1 MKGMHVRPLYGKI
14 TTVKS
19 LLALFAS
26 LAAAAA
32 SSETA
37 ESLAEIA
44 RERELMHVFRYDV
57 ECDVVGAI
65 HSVDNVDYLFL
76 SDATGRAFAM
86 PTLAKGGKRLE
97 SGDHVRICGRHD
109 GTNDEYNL
117 HPLYPSSATLLR
129 HGTPPAPLAATVR
142 EIADGKFDFRPVSTA
157 GLVRDVAASETSR
170 HWASISLFDEGELLR
185 VAVPLAKTPIEK
197 YEKLIGRRIEV
208 IGFPNPTSG
217 SRRMFAGRVL
227 HCAGL
232 SAIRMPDQ
240 EPVDPF
246 AAPDLKSLAAKT
258 AAQIA
263 SFGFVR
269 ASGCVLCV
277 WGNRAIVKT
286 PSGDSVRIV
295 FDAESPPE
303 CGDTVECAGLPLTD
317 VFHIT
322 LVRAKWRRTTLP
334 DVIPETSPSFV
345 RAIEIKANDTIQES
359 YHGRNIT
366 LRGKLF
372 VTNGADGEIEGVTVE
387 DGGVTV
393 ELRAPA
399 GWPAG
404 IATGCFAQA
413 TGICVMESGV
423 WQPETVVPRLR
434 DIAVV
439 VRSPEDL
446 LILKSPP
453 WWTPA
458 RLSIVVCSLLAA
470 LIGLFAWNRS
480 LNNLAERRG
489 RRLLAEEIGRV
500 KADLKATERTRLAVE
515 LHDSLVQNLAGVSME
530 IQTAARYGTDDIDE
544 HMHHLAIADTA
555 LKSCLQNLRS
565 TLWDLRSLS
574 LDEPDVESAIRRT
587 LLPHVKGVR
596 LSVDFPASRR
606 KMTEQELHEVL
617 RIIRELTINAIRH
630 GEAKSILVQ
639 GRIEGNEVTFSVR
652 DDGCGF
658 DPSACPGVA
667 EGHFGLQGVRD
678 RLRGLNGTMKI
689 DSARGHG
696 AYAEISIR
704 LRHNEG

>member
-1 MKGMHVRPLYGKI
+1 MCGLFYGRI

-19 LLALFAS
+19 LLALFAL
-26 LAAAAA
+26 LAVSAA

-37 ESLAEIA
+37 ETLVEIA
-44 RERELMHVFRYDV
+44 RERESMHRFKYDV
-57 ECDVVGAI
+57 ECDVAGAI
-65 HSVDNVDYLFL
+65 HSVSNIDYLFL

-86 PTLAKGGKRLE
+86 STHAKGGKRLE
-97 SGDHVRICGRHD
+97 TGDHIRICGRHD
-109 GTNDEYNL
+109 GANDKYNL
-117 HPLYPSSATLLR
+117 HPLYPSSAILLR
-129 HGTPPAPLAATVR
+129 HGTPQAPVAATVR
-142 EIADGKFDFRPVSTA
+142 EIADGRFDFRPVSTS

-185 VAVPLAKTPIEK
+185 IAVPLASTPIGK
-197 YEKLIGRRIEV
+197 YERLIGRRIEV

-217 SRRMFAGRVL
+217 SRRMFAGRAL

-232 SAIRMPDQ
+232 SAIRIPDP

-246 AAPDLKSLAAKT
+246 AAPGLKSLAAKT

-269 ASGCVLCV
+269 TSGRVLCV

-286 PSGDSVRIV
+286 PDGDSVRIV
-295 FDAESPPE
+295 FDSESSPE

-334 DVIPETSPSFV
+334 DIVPEAPPSFV
-345 RAIEIKANDTIQES
+345 RAVEIKANDTIQES
-359 YHGRNIT
+359 FHGRNIT

-372 VTNGADGEIEGVTVE
+372 VVNGADGEIESVAVE

-393 ELRAPA
+393 ELRASA
-399 GWPAG
+399 GWPDS
-404 IATGCFAQA
+404 IASGCFAEA
-413 TGICVMESGV
+413 TGICVMESGI
-423 WQPETVVPRLR
+423 WQPEIVVPQLR

-439 VRSPEDL
+439 VRRPEDIR
-446 LILKSPP
+446 ILQSPP

-458 RLSIVVCSLLAA
+458 RFSVVIGSLLAA
-470 LIGLFAWNRS
+470 LIALFAWNRS

-489 RRLLAEEIGRV
+489 RRLLTEEIGRV
-500 KADLKATERTRLAVE
+500 KADLKAAERTRLAVE

-617 RIIRELTINAIRH
+617 RIIRELAINAIRH

-639 GRIEGNEVTFSVR
+639 GRVEGNRVMFSVS

-658 DPSACPGVA
+658 DPLTCPGVA

-678 RLRGLNGTMKI
+678 RLRGHDGTMKI
-689 DSARGHG
+689 DSARGRG
-696 AYAEISIR
+696 TCAEISIR
-704 LRHNEG
+704 LRHNES